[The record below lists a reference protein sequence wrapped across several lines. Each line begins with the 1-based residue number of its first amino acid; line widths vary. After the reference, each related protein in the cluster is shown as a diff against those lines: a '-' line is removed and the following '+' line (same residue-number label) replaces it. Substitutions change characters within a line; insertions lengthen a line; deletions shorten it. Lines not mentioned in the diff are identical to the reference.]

1 MYVRQLFL
9 LCSVAM
15 KYLKKHASHGMNLM
29 NLKIVRMIVV
39 SLKINLVSLLF
50 GHSYT
55 FNIFNVFESSPYPFC
70 P

>member
-15 KYLKKHASHGMNLM
+15 NYLKKHGSHGMNLM
-29 NLKIVRMIVV
+29 NLKVVGMIVV
-39 SLKINLVSLLF
+39 SLKINLVSFLF

-55 FNIFNVFESSPYPFC
+55 FFHF
-70 P
+70 